1 MPHRNAFHK
10 DEGKCR
16 ATRAVLDRLGDKWSF
31 TIVSC
36 LCQGP
41 LRFNEIRRGIGVISQ
56 RMLTLTLRGL
66 ERDGLVVRTVY
77 PTVPP
82 GVEYA
87 LTELGHSLLKPMV
100 GLVEW
105 AYEHQD
111 QVHTARN
118 RFDEK
123 SKRSSAP
130 AVGITHGR
138 RN

>member
-1 MPHRNAFHK
+1 MPHRYAYQK

-16 ATRAVLDRLGDKWSF
+16 ATRTVLDRLGDKWSF

-36 LCQGP
+36 LCDGP
-41 LRFNEIRRGIGVISQ
+41 LRFNEIRRGIGAISQ

-87 LTELGHSLLKPMV
+87 LTDLGYSLLKPMV

-105 AYEHQD
+105 ACEHHE
-111 QVHTARN
+111 QVHKARS

-123 SKRSSAP
+123 SKHLPSP
-130 AVGITHGR
+130 AVGMTHGR